1 MVVTVMEPAV
11 AIGHYESIRRI
22 AMPVTRINH
31 FEARR
36 DSSERLHTFMQA
48 VVAKVRS
55 QPGCRSVRLLRSTEN
70 PDHLAIVEEW
80 DSIEAHKH
88 AAKSIPAEELEKA
101 RSLVSK
107 PPVGEYYQ

>member
-1 MVVTVMEPAV
+1 
-11 AIGHYESIRRI
+11 
-22 AMPVTRINH
+22 MPVTRINH

-80 DSIEAHKH
+80 DSIEAHKL
-88 AAKSIPAEELEKA
+88 AATNMPPNQLAQAQAMVA
-101 RSLVSK
+101 R
-107 PPVGEYYQ
+107 PPIGEYYQ